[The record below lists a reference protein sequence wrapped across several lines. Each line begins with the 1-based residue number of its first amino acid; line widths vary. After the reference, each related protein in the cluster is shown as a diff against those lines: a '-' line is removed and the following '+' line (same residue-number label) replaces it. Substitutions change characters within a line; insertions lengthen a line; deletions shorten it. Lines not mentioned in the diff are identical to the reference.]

1 MVTQNLGLE
10 GKLHIEDWRLWAPS
24 STPSLWGRASIILC
38 SPTQLKH
45 SKANPLRKSCHCAM
59 FLCWVLFFPF
69 FSFKLNMKRV
79 IHHIYLSRTHALLE
93 LAGFTGIPSRRASCK
108 TGLGCACAHPLLSE
122 AMDPGLTF
130 WVRYNSGIMTDRRTK
145 YKETKKGKKK
155 KGVGNMTRRK
165 GVTFYPC
172 L

>member
-1 MVTQNLGLE
+1 MAETFQGSPSEEILSLCNVSLLG
-10 GKLHIEDWRLWAPS
+10 S
-24 STPSLWGRASIILC
+24 
-38 SPTQLKH
+38 
-45 SKANPLRKSCHCAM
+45 
-59 FLCWVLFFPF
+59 FFSPF

-155 KGVGNMTRRK
+155 KRSGEHDKKKGGDILPLPLKWLQIYQINSERK
-165 GVTFYPC
+165 NYGQPQGQRQSG
-172 L
+172 